1 MAECCGLDWFDRLV
15 AENLPVNLPAQY
27 RRPCVECAI
36 EAYEWS
42 PGLDRDENRKAWA
55 NRATMLYCSE
65 ARYGSLWLLLLGWVV
80 AGIISAV
87 VRILW
92 EWLVSDGSGDR
103 GNVLRTVR
111 DGLIAQR
118 AQAGKG

>member
-1 MAECCGLDWFDRLV
+1 MAECCGLDWFDQLV
-15 AENLPVNLPAQY
+15 AENLAFNLPARY

-36 EAYEWS
+36 EAYEWNVD
-42 PGLDRDENRKAWA
+42 LDRDENRKAWA
-55 NRATMLYCSE
+55 NRATALCRS
-65 ARYGSLWLLLLGWVV
+65 RYGSVWVLLLGWVV
-80 AGIISAV
+80 AGIVLAV